1 MAATAHPHR
10 SLAPRLRIAQQA
22 VTASM
27 TLAVTAAAL
36 LTCVLVIGPHLLPYR
51 VYAIESGSMR
61 PTLPVGSTVVLR
73 PVAASRIAVG
83 DIITFRRPGA
93 DSTLVTH
100 RVVAIEHTGS
110 DTFFVTK
117 GDANG
122 ARDAWRVPAAGTGWR
137 YAFSIPYLG
146 YPVAALKQPVVRFGF
161 IAALALALA
170 AVALVRVWRAPSIR

>member
-10 SLAPRLRIAQQA
+10 SLAPRLRIAQHA
-22 VTASM
+22 VTASL

-36 LTCVLVIGPHLLPYR
+36 LMSLLVLGPHLLPYR
-51 VYAIESGSMR
+51 IYAVESGSMR

-83 DIITFRRPGA
+83 DIITFRRPGTN
-93 DSTLVTH
+93 STLVTH
-100 RVVAIEHTGS
+100 RVVAVEHGRG

-137 YAFSIPYLG
+137 YSFSIPYLG

-161 IAALALALA
+161 VAALALALA
-170 AVALVRVWRAPSIR
+170 AVALVRVWRAPSTR